1 MKRMDRDTGGKR
13 RGKKKGRMTAGLAA
27 VVWLL
32 CGLSGINGT
41 CGGPGVRD
49 VAGVTD
55 AAGALGAPGIT
66 DMLNMT
72 GFTAFTAFADVR
84 DSKADTSPG
93 TGEVLVN
100 IANEDQL
107 RQWYDGRLTG
117 GNSIGV
123 LPKNLVITKPVT
135 LGLPDGQPNISP
147 IEIRIPE
154 GPIKILAP
162 KNLTQSGV
170 VIDNPNLVI
179 TGTKSLISVEGEG
192 CLTLKRGQIQRD
204 ASDEPAIILRNQG
217 TLVWEEGKD
226 FKGFKK
232 TDIRDE
238 RIDPPEPVPPG
249 ESQTN
254 PEYGGTQPQ
263 LTEAVLLNIGADG
276 SGSAR
281 LEFKNVPS
289 DINAL
294 YILRSENGHSW
305 KKEKNKVTAASSQS
319 GQETVEY
326 ENFLKETGNTLNT
339 SIVEDGY
346 LIYRF
351 QSGDSSFYVKARIE
365 WPGGSYETDKV
376 KIAIP
381 ESVGQG
387 LTFVYGGDSY
397 GYGSGYGGSYGS
409 NFGGYRGY
417 GSSSGANSSHTQSG
431 TEEESDAPE
440 APVRGRGGRRRESYT
455 PYSNP
460 DTQNGGTAEGQA
472 AENLLK
478 EATPSQARSCHDKDG
493 DSESVNE
500 TAAGGPEADTA
511 GLSEEENEVMDTEQD
526 PSQEEMQ
533 DREDSGTSGLKWYAG
548 AVLAVAVIG
557 CGAVYLYRKKRR

>member
-1 MKRMDRDTGGKR
+1 MDRDTGGTR
-13 RGKKKGRMTAGLAA
+13 RRKKKGRLAA
-27 VVWLL
+27 CLAAAAWLL
-32 CGLSGINGT
+32 WG
-41 CGGPGVRD
+41 
-49 VAGVTD
+49 
-55 AAGALGAPGIT
+55 LGAGGIT
-66 DMLNMT
+66 DILNMT
-72 GFTAFTAFADVR
+72 GLTAFTAYALVR
-84 DSKADTSPG
+84 DSRTDTSPQ
-93 TGEVLVN
+93 TGDVLVD

-107 RQWYDGRLTG
+107 KQWYDSRLSG
-117 GNSIGV
+117 GNSIAV

-135 LGLPDGQPNISP
+135 LGLPDGGPGSSP

-162 KNLTQSGV
+162 KNLTQTGV
-170 VIDNPNLVI
+170 VIDNPNLLI

-204 ASDEPAIILRNQG
+204 APDEPAIILRNQG
-217 TLVWEEGKD
+217 MLVWEEGKD
-226 FKGFKK
+226 FIGLKK

-238 RIDPPEPVPPG
+238 RTDPPEPVPPD
-249 ESQTN
+249 ESQAD
-254 PEYGGTQPQ
+254 PEYGGTQPR

-281 LEFKNVPS
+281 LEFKNLPS

-294 YILRSENGHSW
+294 YILRSDSGHSW
-305 KKEKNKVTAASSQS
+305 IKEKNKVAAASSQS

-387 LTFVYGGDSY
+387 LTFSYGGGSY
-397 GYGSGYGGSYGS
+397 GYGSGYADSYGS
-409 NFGGYRGY
+409 GFGGYGGY
-417 GSSSGANSSHTQSG
+417 GSSSGGDSSYTPPVTQD
-431 TEEESDAPE
+431 ESDAPE
-440 APVRGRGGRRRESYT
+440 APVRGRGGRRRETYN
-455 PYSNP
+455 PYSVP
-460 DTQNGGTAEGQA
+460 GSKSGGTA
-472 AENLLK
+472 AEQTTEEPLK
-478 EATPSQARSCHDKDG
+478 EATPSQARGHSEKDG
-493 DSESVNE
+493 DSGWETE
-500 TAAGGPEADTA
+500 TAAGVNDADTA
-511 GLSEEENEVMDTEQD
+511 GLPEGDTEITDTEQE
-526 PSQEEMQ
+526 PPQEETQ
-533 DREDSGTSGLKWYAG
+533 DREASGTSLLKWCAG
-548 AVLAVAVIG
+548 VVLSAAVIG
-557 CGAVYLYRKKRR
+557 CAAVWFGRRKKK